1 MLVAT
6 AEFSRQ
12 DVRST
17 NRRMVLS
24 EIVLNGP
31 IARTEIAHRTGLT
44 NASVS
49 RISREF
55 ITAGLVVEGDSL
67 PSPNR
72 AGRRFIEIGVN
83 PACGYVLGISINAFH
98 QFITLAD
105 LKNRPT
111 AQRELRLES
120 IEDADDVLRRV
131 AEAANEMIF
140 DAGLSRKRLF
150 GGSVAVAGAVDPENG
165 LVRSAPTLRWEDVRI
180 GDFLSDALDIP
191 IQVENLPNA
200 MILAETRYGIGRGHG
215 NVVLLNAAL
224 GIAGSLL
231 LDNHLIRGN
240 DFSAGLIGTM
250 RLWRDAHGQRLSVDE
265 VAGGRGVLRDIHGK
279 TARGAP
285 SPPARHLL
293 DAMRAAETGD
303 DTARTALSKSG
314 RSLADVIETIA
325 GIVHPEMFIV
335 SGPLASSPFYI
346 DGLRAKLAEVWPNDS
361 EAILVHVGNMTVQAA
376 ARWLAINEFLLRRD
390 VDLELLIGDDAA

>member
-1 MLVAT
+1 MPVVAV
-6 AEFSRQ
+6 EFGRQ
-12 DVRST
+12 DVKLT

-24 EIVLNGP
+24 EIILNGP
-31 IARTEIAHRTGLT
+31 MARTEIAHRTGLT

-49 RISREF
+49 RISREL
-55 ITAGLVVEGDSL
+55 ITAGLVGEGESL
-67 PSPNR
+67 PSPHR
-72 AGRRFIEIGVN
+72 PGRRFVAIDVN
-83 PACGYVLGISINAFH
+83 PACGFVLGISINAFQ

-105 LKNRPT
+105 LKNRPV
-111 AQRELRLES
+111 AHRELSLES
-120 IEDADDVLRRV
+120 IEDAENVLLRV
-131 AEAANEMIF
+131 VQVANEMIL
-140 DAGLSRKRLF
+140 DAGVPHKRLF
-150 GGSVAVAGAVDPENG
+150 GGSVAVSGAVDPETG

-180 GDFLSDALDIP
+180 GNFLADALDIP
-191 IQVENLPNA
+191 IHVESLPNA
-200 MILAETRYGIGRGHG
+200 MNLAETRFGIGRGHG

-224 GIAGSLL
+224 GIGCSLL